1 MEGRMKEPVE
11 VWISLLPFLFATLV
25 FFLFSI
31 PIARRKG
38 KSIGFCALALIPF
51 IAPFVLFYLASLT
64 DKQIVDRLAAL
75 EARGAMGGGAHG

>member
-1 MEGRMKEPVE
+1 MNGPVE
-11 VWISLLPFLFATLV
+11 AWMSLLPFLFATFV

-31 PIARRKG
+31 PIARREG
-38 KSIGFCALALIPF
+38 KSIGLCALALMPF

-75 EARGAMGGGAHG
+75 KARGAMGGGAHG